1 MAAEKHGGRL
11 LQTISGGHLTLTVLL
26 LLSVATQRPSA
37 AYALPNSMLQ
47 VISLALLHAAS
58 VKVVSFFLAE
68 SNVLSVGNG
77 SRHACMQ

>member
-1 MAAEKHGGRL
+1 LL

-58 VKVVSFFLAE
+58 VKVVSFLL
-68 SNVLSVGNG
+68 NPT
-77 SRHACMQ
+77 CCQ